1 MSERLSGHTELIG
14 LMAYPIRHSMSPT
27 MHNEAFAKLGLDYA
41 YLAFEVDNSNL
52 QGAVNAIR
60 DLKMPG
66 ANVSMPNKI
75 KVCEYLDELSEA
87 TQLTGA
93 CNTIVNRNGRLF
105 GTITDGTGFMR
116 AVAAEGIDIIGKKIT
131 LIGAGGAGTAIAVQA
146 ALDGVA
152 ELAIF
157 NIRDGSYTNAE
168 RTIEKINAH
177 TACRASLHDLAD
189 MAAMRREL
197 ADSVML
203 VDATG
208 MGMKP
213 LEDVSPFEDASL
225 LRPDLVVF
233 DVVYSPRET
242 KFLKF
247 CRENGCR
254 TLNGL
259 GMMLYQGA
267 EAFELW
273 LGKQMPVDYLRELLF
288 KEA

>member
-1 MSERLSGHTELIG
+1 MKNLIRL
-14 LMAYPIRHSMSPT
+14 R
-27 MHNEAFAKLGLDYA
+27 
-41 YLAFEVDNSNL
+41 
-52 QGAVNAIR
+52 
-60 DLKMPG
+60 
-66 ANVSMPNKI
+66 
-75 KVCEYLDELSEA
+75 
-87 TQLTGA
+87 
-93 CNTIVNRNGRLF
+93 
-105 GTITDGTGFMR
+105 
-116 AVAAEGIDIIGKKIT
+116 
-131 LIGAGGAGTAIAVQA
+131 
-146 ALDGVA
+146 DGVA